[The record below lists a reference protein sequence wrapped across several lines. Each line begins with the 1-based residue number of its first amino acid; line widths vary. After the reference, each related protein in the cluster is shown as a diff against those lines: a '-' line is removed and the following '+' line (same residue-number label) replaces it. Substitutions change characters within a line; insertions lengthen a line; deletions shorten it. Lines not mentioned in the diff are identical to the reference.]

1 MNCKVSLIIPSYNNC
16 SYLEKLL
23 KHLLKI
29 NQNNDYEIV
38 IVDDASTDGTRSML
52 KKYKFENKVIII
64 NLDKNHGVSYARN
77 VGIANSNGIYVGFL
91 DSDDDVTDDFFDN
104 LYNVLD
110 LDFDCIVFGTKMT
123 YRDYEEDYLPNLS
136 CFNDKK
142 DIIAKNKYLDIYFI
156 NWVTNKL
163 FKRSIV
169 LKHKFDINYKTG
181 EDLKFMSE
189 IFADL
194 NKYYFINKVM
204 YIYNRTNC
212 NSITRTKIND
222 IVDVVYKSIF
232 CIKKMIKENKLDI
245 EYFNRYKIGM
255 INYCEKKLAESV
267 DDINLRKLLMSKLF
281 FKGDVT
287 DEEY

>member
-1 MNCKVSLIIPSYNNC
+1 MKCKLSLIIPTYNN
-16 SYLEKLL
+16 SNYLKRLII
-23 KHLLKI
+23 HLLNI
-29 NQNNDYEIV
+29 NQSDDYEII
-38 IVDDASTDGTRSML
+38 IVDDASTDDTKNML
-52 KKYKFENKVIII
+52 KKFKHESKIHIIYL
-64 NLDKNHGVSYARN
+64 NKNHGVSYARN
-77 VGIANSNGIYVGFL
+77 IGIINSSGTYIGFL
-91 DSDDDVTDDFFDN
+91 DSDDDITYDFFDN
-104 LYNVLD
+104 IYSILNY
-110 LDFDCIVFGTKMT
+110 DFDCIVFGTKMV
-123 YRDYEEDYLPNLS
+123 YVDHEKNYLPNFS
-136 CFNDKK
+136 GFNNRKN
-142 DIIAKNKYLDIYFI
+142 IIKRNIYLNIFFI

-169 LKHKFDINYKTG
+169 LKYKFDINYKTG

-189 IFADL
+189 IFGDL
-194 NKYYFINKVM
+194 NKYYFINKIM

-222 IVDVVYKSIF
+222 IVDVVYKSIS